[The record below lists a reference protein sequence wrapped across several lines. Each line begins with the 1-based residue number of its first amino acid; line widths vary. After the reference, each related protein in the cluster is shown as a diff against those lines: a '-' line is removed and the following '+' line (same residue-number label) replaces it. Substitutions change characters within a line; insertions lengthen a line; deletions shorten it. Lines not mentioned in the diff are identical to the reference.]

1 MLRLRSCSSARGG
14 ACRSDKTSG
23 NSRLA
28 PRRIASAN
36 VGAQLSACFISLN
49 RGRESAMRRRSEP
62 NTFDERLS
70 TEEALI
76 TAALENTGPGPR
88 RNLLELK
95 LRRIETARLIGGWV
109 SPTGVRP
116 SPGTRLARPKSPE

>member
-1 MLRLRSCSSARGG
+1 
-14 ACRSDKTSG
+14 
-23 NSRLA
+23 
-28 PRRIASAN
+28 
-36 VGAQLSACFISLN
+36 
-49 RGRESAMRRRSEP
+49 MRRRSEP

-116 SPGTRLARPKSPE
+116 SPATRLARPKSPE

>member
-1 MLRLRSCSSARGG
+1 MSGRARG
-14 ACRSDKTSG
+14 
-23 NSRLA
+23 RLFDITG
-28 PRRIASAN
+28 PKRHLP
-36 VGAQLSACFISLN
+36 VT
-49 RGRESAMRRRSEP
+49 ESVVLPPDARDYIMRRRSEP

-95 LRRIETARLIGGWV
+95 LRQIEAARLIGGWV
-109 SPTGVRP
+109 SPTGVHP
-116 SPGTRLARPKSPE
+116 PV